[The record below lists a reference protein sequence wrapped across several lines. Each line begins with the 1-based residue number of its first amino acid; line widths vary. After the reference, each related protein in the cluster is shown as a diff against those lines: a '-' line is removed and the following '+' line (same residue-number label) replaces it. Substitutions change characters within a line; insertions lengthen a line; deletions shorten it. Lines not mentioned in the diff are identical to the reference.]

1 MTAPTTG
8 PPRTDAPTFLGAV
21 LDHAR
26 RDPEA
31 TAYRFLPP
39 GHRPGDR
46 GSAISRGR
54 LDARARAV
62 AARLDRPA
70 GSGPAPALLV
80 LPPGHDFFAAF
91 HGCLYAGVTA
101 VPCPPPRAARDA
113 SARIAGIAE
122 DAGVGAVLT
131 TADLAH
137 TLRQAWGRAG
147 DGVRWIE
154 VDALAEEDGT
164 DWRPR
169 AEPTDGPVLL
179 QYTSGSTGRPKAV
192 VVDQAALTAQLENF
206 RTLTGFPDGG
216 SAVSWMPVYHA
227 LGLGH
232 LLLAQYVGGE
242 AVYMTPDDFVDDP
255 GRWLRAIGDTPGP
268 VLGGG
273 PNFAYERCVEAV
285 GEDRVRSYDLSSWQ
299 TALVGGERI
308 QPRTLD
314 RFADAF
320 APAGFRRE
328 ALFCAYGLTEAMQI
342 VLGEHGPRTLTVDA
356 AELERGRVRVA
367 EGDDG
372 GRVRTLTACGR
383 PGPSARVL
391 VVDPGTGTEA
401 QSGRVGEVWVAGPA
415 VCRGYWRR
423 TEETEQTFTGRLE
436 GSTSPW
442 LRSGDLAFA
451 HDGRVFL
458 CGRSRELV
466 IIRGRNLHPQD
477 IEASARAAAPE
488 LAALPVAAFSVDD
501 EEGERL
507 VVVQAV
513 PRAAEP
519 ESGALAEPAALADR
533 IRRAVA
539 SDHEVEAEVVLVEPE
554 EIAYTDSG
562 KMRRTGC
569 RQAYS
574 DGELTVLHTTGPS
587 AERRAD
593 GDAAPGAGGALRVLV
608 GSLPAELRRPVAA
621 AEVRRRLAAATG
633 LPADAIGDD
642 TPLVA
647 LGLESLRVI
656 ALRYGLER
664 DFAVSLP
671 TAGLLRGTVAD
682 LAARIAEDT
691 GDRGGGT
698 PWPELVADPARR
710 HEPFP
715 LTEIQQAYLVGRSTA
730 YDLGGSSIHL
740 YLEVAAEGIDVRRL
754 GEALDRLVRRQEM
767 LRAVVSADGHQRIL
781 PVEEVPA
788 VHIPCHDLSGA
799 DEDAVRRHLAAV
811 REELAHQVLPLDSW
825 PMFDIRATALGGDRH
840 RIHISL
846 DLLAFDVASVR
857 LFFLEWGDLYAD
869 PAAQPPPPEVSF
881 RDFVLAA
888 RRIEQTPVHA
898 ASRAYWLQRVPTL
911 PPGPELPL
919 LPVPEGGAARVPVR
933 RRHRARLDAERWSI
947 LRERAQ
953 ERGLTPSALL
963 LAAYAT
969 VLGTWSAT
977 GHFTLD
983 VPLFSRWPL
992 HERIDDILGDF
1003 TSVTLL
1009 EVDLRPGDGVAG
1021 LATRIQRRLWED
1033 LEHRYF
1039 SGVEVMR
1046 EISRTRGL
1054 PASAFASVVFASTR
1068 EHGRDQDFSQ
1078 GEWGTRWMGET
1089 VAGVTQT
1096 PQVLLDHQVFE
1107 DDGVLSYNWDA
1118 VADRFPEG
1126 MVEEMF
1132 GAYRTLLEE
1141 LADGADAWSPGGFDP
1156 LPASHRA
1163 LVAEAN
1169 DTAAPVPEQHLFT
1182 GIVEQAREHP
1192 DRTALIAPDR
1202 RLTFAALHDHARR
1215 LGRAL
1220 RDQGARPGDL
1230 VAVHLPKSAEQVV
1243 AAVAVHLAGAAYL
1256 PVDPDLP
1263 ERRRHTILERGLV
1276 RLALVPSGA
1285 APDLPAGVVA
1295 VPVDLDEPPEEDGG
1309 PLDPVQRPTDPAYV
1323 LFTSGST
1330 GEPKGVVQTHRAT
1343 LNTLLDVRE
1352 RLGVGAGDVALGL
1365 SSLSFDLSV
1374 WDVFGVLGAGGTLVL
1389 PEPSAVRDPGRWLEL
1404 AAEHGVT
1411 LWNSVPALLRMLV
1424 EHLSGT
1430 PTSAPHPALKT
1441 LRAVWLSGDWIPVD
1455 LPDRIRALAPG
1466 AAVTASGGPTETA
1479 IWCVANPL
1487 GDVDPRWDSIPYG
1500 RPMRNHTLH
1509 VLDDRMLPCPVG
1521 VPGEMY
1527 IGGAG
1532 LAEGYWR
1539 DEERTAASFVTH
1551 PGSGQR
1557 LYRSGD
1563 LGRWLPDGNLEILGR
1578 DDLQVKIGG
1587 FRVELGEIEAALTRH
1602 PEVAEAAVV
1611 ATGTDR
1617 HARALA
1623 ACVVP
1628 AASPPDRAAD
1638 RAEDGRDAYDAE
1650 ELGEVVTDPVERLA
1664 FKARRAGRRTDLDGR
1679 RHRLPTADEEASRDP
1694 HARVSHRRY
1703 DERPVPSAELA
1714 RLLAPLSS
1722 REDGPFPK
1730 YAYASAGSLYP
1741 VQTYLYVAEGR
1752 VDGLAGG
1759 TYYADPATRELVA
1772 IDPGARL
1779 APDLHVEANRATF
1792 AGSAFSVLLVADHAA
1807 IDPLYGRR
1815 SRDFCL
1821 LEAGLMAQL
1830 LDTAATEGPLGLCQL
1845 GLVRST
1851 PALRAALRLEDGRHE
1866 VLHALVGG
1874 LRPAHDRTGPGEAGT
1889 APDPADGGPLAERL
1903 RSHLASLLPSYMV
1916 PAAITERAALPLTA
1930 NGKVDRGRLASEATS
1945 AAPRP
1950 GSYVAA
1956 EGDLERTVQE
1966 VAQRTLEI
1974 DAIGVTDN
1982 FFDLGA
1988 TSVRVVQV
1996 HRELCAALGRTFP
2009 LLSLFEHT
2017 TVRRLAEF
2025 LDGGGDTTGA
2035 ARQGRDRARMRR
2047 AANRRAP
2054 GRRPM
2059 PPTAPTPHQEG
2070 PHA

>member
-1 MTAPTTG
+1 MTDPTTR
-8 PPRTDAPTFLGAV
+8 PPGTDAPTFLGTV
-21 LDHAR
+21 LEHVR

-39 GHRPGDR
+39 GHRAGDR
-46 GSAISRGR
+46 GSAISRRR
-54 LDARARAV
+54 LDARARTV
-62 AARLDRPA
+62 AARLR
-70 GSGPAPALLV
+70 SLLGPGRAAALLV
-80 LPPGHDFFAAF
+80 LPPGHDFTAAL

-101 VPCPPPRAARDA
+101 VPCPPPR
-113 SARIAGIAE
+113 SAGDDSDRIAGIAE
-122 DAGVGAVLT
+122 DAGTGAVVT
-131 TADLAH
+131 TAELAPA
-137 TLRQAWGRAG
+137 LRASWGGARPDAHW
-147 DGVRWIE
+147 VE
-154 VDALAEEDGT
+154 VDTLPEEDGA
-164 DWRPR
+164 DWQP
-169 AEPTDGPVLL
+169 ADAAQDGPVLL

-192 VVDQAALTAQLENF
+192 VVDHAALTAQIENF
-206 RTLTGFPDGG
+206 RALTRFPDGA
-216 SAVSWMPVYHA
+216 SVVSWMPVYHA

-232 LLLAQYVGGE
+232 LLLAQYAGGE
-242 AVYMTPDDFVDDP
+242 AVYMAPDDFVDDP
-255 GRWLRAIGDTPGP
+255 GRWLRAISDVSGP

-285 GEDRVRSYDLSSWQ
+285 GKERVSSFDLSSWH

-308 QPRTLD
+308 QPRTLE
-314 RFADAF
+314 RFTAAF
-320 APAGFRRE
+320 TPAGFRDE

-356 AELERGRVRVA
+356 AELERGRARVA
-367 EGDDG
+367 REGDG
-372 GRVRTLTACGR
+372 GRVRVLTACGR
-383 PGPSARVL
+383 SGPSAEVL

-401 QSGRVGEVWVAGPA
+401 EPGRVGEVWVAGPA
-415 VCRGYWRR
+415 VCDGYWQRPMQ
-423 TEETEQTFTGRLE
+423 TEQTFSGRLK
-436 GSTSPW
+436 GSSRTW
-442 LRSGDLAFA
+442 LRSGDLAFR

-477 IEASARAAAPE
+477 IEASARAAVPE
-488 LAALPVAAFSVDD
+488 LKALPVAAFSVDD

-513 PRAAEP
+513 PDSASP
-519 ESGALAEPAALADR
+519 ESAGLAEPAGLAER

-539 SDHEVEAEVVLVEPE
+539 SDHEVEAEVVLVEPGQ
-554 EIAYTDSG
+554 IAHTDSG
-562 KMRRTGC
+562 KVRRTGC
-569 RQAYS
+569 RQAYT
-574 DGELTVLHTTGPS
+574 DGELTVLHTTGSGTGGLP
-587 AERRAD
+587 D
-593 GDAAPGAGGALRVLV
+593 GETSEAGEALRALL
-608 GSLPAELRRPVAA
+608 GSLPARLRVPVAA
-621 AEVRRRLAAATG
+621 SEVRRRLAAATG
-633 LPADAIGDD
+633 QPADAIDDD

-664 DFAVSLP
+664 DFKVSLP
-671 TAGLLRGTVAD
+671 TAGLLRGTAAD
-682 LAARIAEDT
+682 LAARIAEDA
-691 GDRGGGT
+691 GDRDGGT
-698 PWPELVADPARR
+698 PWPELVANPAQRY
-710 HEPFP
+710 EPFP

-740 YLEVAAEGIDVRRL
+740 YLEVETEGIDVERL
-754 GEALDRLVRRQEM
+754 REALDRLVRRQEM

-781 PVEEVPA
+781 PAEEVPE
-788 VHIPCHDLSGA
+788 VRIPCHDLSGA
-799 DEDAVRRHLAAV
+799 DEGERRRYLEAV
-811 REELAHQVLPLDSW
+811 REELTHQVLPLDAW
-825 PMFDIRATALGGDRH
+825 PLFDIRATALGGDRH

-869 PAAQPPPPEVSF
+869 PAAQPPPPDVSF
-881 RDFVLAA
+881 RDFVIAA
-888 RRIEQTPVHA
+888 QQIERTTVYA
-898 ASRAYWLQRVPTL
+898 ASRDYWLERVPTL

-919 LPVPEGGAARVPVR
+919 LPVPEGPAARVPVR
-933 RRHRARLDAERWSI
+933 RRHQERLDAERWRT

-969 VLGTWSAT
+969 VLGTWSST
-977 GHFTLD
+977 SHFTVD

-1009 EVDLRPGDGVAG
+1009 EVDLRPDDGVAG
-1021 LATRIQRRLWED
+1021 LATRIQRRLWQD

-1054 PASAFASVVFASTR
+1054 PASAFASIVFASTR
-1068 EHGRDQDFSQ
+1068 EHGRDQEFSQ
-1078 GEWGTRWMGET
+1078 GEWGTRWLGET
-1089 VAGVTQT
+1089 VTGVTQT

-1107 DDGVLSYNWDA
+1107 DAGVLSYNWDA
-1118 VADRFPEG
+1118 VADRFPAG

-1132 GAYRTLLEE
+1132 TAYGDLLRR
-1141 LADGADAWSPGGFDP
+1141 LADDEEAWSPGGFDP
-1156 LPASHRA
+1156 LPAAHRA
-1163 LVAEAN
+1163 LTEEAN
-1169 DTAAPVPEQHLFT
+1169 DTAGPVPEGHLFS
-1182 GIVEQAREHP
+1182 GIADQAREHP
-1192 DRTALIAPDR
+1192 ARTAVIAPDR
-1202 RLTFAALHDHARR
+1202 RLAFGELYEHACR
-1215 LGRAL
+1215 LGRRLRAL
-1220 RDQGARPGDL
+1220 GAGPGHL

-1243 AAVAVHLAGAAYL
+1243 AAVAAQLSGAAYL

-1263 ERRRHTILERGLV
+1263 RRRRHTILEQGLV
-1276 RLALVPSGA
+1276 RLALVPAGA
-1285 APDLPAGVVA
+1285 QPDLPAGVVA
-1295 VPVDLDEPPEEDGG
+1295 VPVDLDELPAEDGG
-1309 PLDPVQRPTDPAYV
+1309 PLDPVQKPTDPAYV

-1343 LNTLLDVRE
+1343 LNTLVDVRE
-1352 RLGVGAGDVALGL
+1352 RLGVGPGDVALGL
-1365 SSLSFDLSV
+1365 SALSFDLSV

-1389 PEPSAVRDPGRWLEL
+1389 PEPHAARDPGRWLEL
-1404 AAEHGVT
+1404 TAEHGVT

-1424 EHLSGT
+1424 EHLAG
-1430 PTSAPHPALKT
+1430 AAGEPHPALRR
-1441 LRAVWLSGDWIPVD
+1441 LRSVWLSGDWIPVD

-1466 AAVTASGGPTETA
+1466 ALVTASGGPTETA

-1487 GDVDPRWDSIPYG
+1487 GEVDPRWDSIPYG
-1500 RPMRNHTLH
+1500 RPMRNHTIH

-1539 DEERTAASFVTH
+1539 DEERTAASFVSR
-1551 PGSGQR
+1551 PGSGER

-1617 HARALA
+1617 HSRTLA

-1628 AASPPDRAAD
+1628 AAS

-1650 ELGEVVTDPVERLA
+1650 ELGEVVTDPVERLE
-1664 FKARRAGRRTDLDGR
+1664 FKARRAGRRTDLDGP
-1679 RHRLPTADEEASRDP
+1679 RHRLPLTEGTEGRGAVPRT
-1694 HARVSHRRY
+1694 SHRRY
-1703 DERPVPSAELA
+1703 DDRPVPQAELA
-1714 RLLAPLSS
+1714 RLLEPLSS

-1752 VDGLAGG
+1752 VEGLTGG
-1759 TYYADPATRELVA
+1759 TYYADPATRELVSVE
-1772 IDPGARL
+1772 PGARL
-1779 APDLHVEANRATF
+1779 PQDVHVEANRATF
-1792 AGSAFSVLLVADHAA
+1792 AGSAFSVFLVADREA

-1830 LDTAATEGPLGLCQL
+1830 LDTAATEGAVGLCQL

-1851 PALRAALRLEDGRHE
+1851 PALRAALRLKDGHE

-1874 LRPAHDRTGPGEAGT
+1874 LRPEQKPTGPGEPVA
-1889 APDPADGGPLAERL
+1889 APGPADGGSLPERL
-1903 RSHLASLLPSYMV
+1903 RAHLSSLLPSYMV
-1916 PAAITERAALPLTA
+1916 PATVTEREALPLTG
-1930 NGKVDRGRLASEATS
+1930 NGKVDRGRLAVSLR
-1945 AAPRP
+1945 AAPRT
-1950 GSYVAA
+1950 GGYVAA

-1966 VAQRTLEI
+1966 VAQRTLGI
-1974 DAIGVTDN
+1974 DSIGVTDN

-1996 HRELCAALGRTFP
+1996 HRELSAALGRTFP

-2025 LDGGGDTTGA
+2025 LDGGGDTTEA
-2035 ARQGRDRARMRR
+2035 AREGRDRAQLRR
-2047 AANRRAP
+2047 AANRRTP

-2059 PPTAPTPHQEG
+2059 PPQAPTPHQEG

>member
-1 MTAPTTG
+1 MTDSTTRSFG
-8 PPRTDAPTFLGAV
+8 TDAPTLLGTI
-21 LDHAR
+21 LEHAR
-26 RDPEA
+26 RDPDA

-39 GHRPGDR
+39 GHRAGER
-46 GSAISRGR
+46 GSAISRR
-54 LDARARAV
+54 LLDARARAV
-62 AARLDRPA
+62 AVRLRRLLGRGRA
-70 GSGPAPALLV
+70 TALLV
-80 LPPGHDFFAAF
+80 LPPGHDFFAAL

-101 VPCPPPRAARDA
+101 VPCPPPRATEDGG
-113 SARIAGIAE
+113 RITDIAE
-122 DAGVGAVLT
+122 DAGAGAVVT
-131 TADLAH
+131 TAGFAAALRETWDRARPDH
-137 TLRQAWGRAG
+137 PVHWVEADTLPQEDGAEWRPSAAGAG
-147 DGVRWIE
+147 D
-154 VDALAEEDGT
+154 APA
-164 DWRPR
+164 
-169 AEPTDGPVLL
+169 LL

-192 VVDQAALTAQLENF
+192 VVDQAALTAQIENF
-206 RTLTGFPDGG
+206 RALTRFPEGA
-216 SAVSWMPVYHA
+216 SVVSWMPVYHA

-242 AVYMTPDDFVDDP
+242 GVYMTPDDFVDDP
-255 GRWLRAIGDTPGP
+255 GRWLRAISDASGP

-273 PNFAYERCVEAV
+273 PNFAYERCAEAV
-285 GEDRVRSYDLSSWQ
+285 GEDRVRSLDLSSWH

-308 QPRTLD
+308 QPRTLE
-314 RFADAF
+314 RFAAAF
-320 APAGFRRE
+320 APAGFRSE

-356 AELERGRVRVA
+356 AELEHGRARAAEEGDGVRVRPLA
-367 EGDDG
+367 
-372 GRVRTLTACGR
+372 ACGR
-383 PGPSARVL
+383 PGPSAEVI
-391 VVDPGTGTEA
+391 VVDPGTRTEA
-401 QSGRVGEVWVAGPA
+401 EPGRVGELWVAGPA

-423 TEETEQTFTGRLE
+423 PGETAQTFGGRLE
-436 GSTSPW
+436 GSERQW
-442 LRSGDLAFA
+442 LRSGDLAFS

-488 LAALPVAAFSVDD
+488 LKALPVAAFSVDD

-513 PRAAEP
+513 PVPASP
-519 ESGALAEPAALADR
+519 ESGGPADAADLADR

-539 SDHEVEAEVVLVEPE
+539 SDHEVEAEVVLVAPE
-554 EIAYTDSG
+554 QIAHTDSG
-562 KMRRTGC
+562 KVRRTGC
-569 RQAYS
+569 RQAYA
-574 DGELTVLHTTGPS
+574 DGELTALHTTGPPTDRP
-587 AERRAD
+587 AGDGAPLGAD
-593 GDAAPGAGGALRVLV
+593 GALRALLA
-608 GSLPAELRRPVAA
+608 SLPAELRGPVTAS
-621 AEVRRRLAAATG
+621 EVRRRLAAATG
-633 LPADAIGDD
+633 LPADTIGDD
-642 TPLVA
+642 TPLVT

-664 DFAVSLP
+664 DFKVSLP
-671 TAGLLRGTVAD
+671 TAGLLRGTVTD
-682 LAARIAEDT
+682 LAARIAGDT
-691 GDRGGGT
+691 GDGDGGT
-698 PWPELVADPARR
+698 PWPALVDDPAHR

-740 YLEVAAEGIDVRRL
+740 YLEVETEGIDLDRL
-754 GEALDRLVRRQEM
+754 REALDRLVRRQEM

-781 PVEEVPA
+781 PAGEVPP
-788 VHIPCHDLSGA
+788 VRIPCHDLSGA
-799 DEDAVRRHLAAV
+799 GEEERRRHLEAV
-811 REELAHQVLPLDSW
+811 RGELAHQVLPLDTW
-825 PMFDIRATALGGDRH
+825 PMFDIRATALGGGRH
-840 RIHISL
+840 RVHISL

-857 LFFLEWGDLYAD
+857 LFFLEWGDLYTD
-869 PAAQPPPPEVSF
+869 PASQPPPPEVSF
-881 RDFVLAA
+881 RDFVLAS
-888 RRIEQTPVHA
+888 RQMERTPVYA
-898 ASRAYWLQRVPTL
+898 ASRDYWLARVPTL

-919 LPVPEGGAARVPVR
+919 LPVPEDTAPRVPVR
-933 RRHRARLDAERWSI
+933 RRHRARLDAEHWRI

-953 ERGLTPSALL
+953 ARGLTPSALL

-977 GHFTLD
+977 SHFTLD

-1009 EVDLRPGDGVAG
+1009 EVDLRPDDGVEG
-1021 LATRIQRRLWED
+1021 LAARIQRRLWQD

-1068 EHGRDQDFSQ
+1068 EHGRDQEFSQ

-1089 VAGVTQT
+1089 VVGVTQT

-1107 DDGVLSYNWDA
+1107 DAGALSYNWDA
-1118 VADRFPEG
+1118 VADRFPAG

-1132 GAYRTLLEE
+1132 AAYRTLLRE
-1141 LADGADAWSPGGFDP
+1141 LADSEEAWAPGGFDP
-1156 LPASHRA
+1156 LPAAHRA
-1163 LVAEAN
+1163 LMEEAN
-1169 DTAAPVPEQHLFT
+1169 DTTGPVPGGHLFS
-1182 GIVEQAREHP
+1182 GIADQARDHP
-1192 DRTALIAPDR
+1192 DRTAVIAPKR
-1202 RLTFAALHDHARR
+1202 RLTFGELYDHASR
-1215 LGRAL
+1215 LGRRLRAL
-1220 RDQGARPGDL
+1220 GAGPGRL
-1230 VAVHLPKSAEQVV
+1230 VAVQLPKGAEQVV
-1243 AAVAVHLAGAAYL
+1243 AAVAAQLSGAAYL

-1263 ERRRHTILERGLV
+1263 ERRRHTILEQGLV

-1285 APDLPAGVVA
+1285 DTDLPADVTA
-1295 VPVDLDEPPEEDGG
+1295 VPVDLDAPPEGDGG
-1309 PLDPVQRPTDPAYV
+1309 PLDPVQKPTDPAYV

-1343 LNTLLDVRE
+1343 LNTLADVRE
-1352 RLGVGAGDVALGL
+1352 RLAVGPGDRALGL
-1365 SSLSFDLSV
+1365 SSLGFDLSV

-1389 PEPSAVRDPGRWLEL
+1389 PEPAAARDPGRWLEL
-1404 AAEHGVT
+1404 MAEHGVT

-1430 PTSAPHPALKT
+1430 SGSDPHPALET
-1441 LRAVWLSGDWIPVD
+1441 LRSVWLSGDWIPVD

-1466 AAVTASGGPTETA
+1466 ALVTASGGPTETA

-1487 GDVDPRWDSIPYG
+1487 GDVDPRWDSVPYG
-1500 RPMRNHTLH
+1500 RPMRNHTVH

-1551 PGSGQR
+1551 PGTGER

-1578 DDLQVKIGG
+1578 DDFQVKIGG
-1587 FRVELGEIEAALTRH
+1587 FRIELGEIEAALLRH
-1602 PEVAEAAVV
+1602 PEVAQAAVV

-1617 HARALA
+1617 HSRTLA
-1623 ACVVP
+1623 AHVVTT
-1628 AASPPDRAAD
+1628 ASGAAD
-1638 RAEDGRDAYDAE
+1638 GQDAYDAE
-1650 ELGEVVTDPVERLA
+1650 ELGQVVTDPVERLA
-1664 FKARRAGRRTDLDGR
+1664 FKARRPGRRTDLDGP
-1679 RHRLPTADEEASRDP
+1679 RHALPRTADQEPAGR
-1694 HARVSHRRY
+1694 ARRASHRRY
-1703 DERPVPSAELA
+1703 DDRPVPLAELA
-1714 RLLAPLSS
+1714 RLLEPLSS
-1722 REDGPFPK
+1722 RDEGPFPK
-1730 YAYASAGSLYP
+1730 YRYASAGSLYP
-1741 VQTYLYVAEGR
+1741 VQVYLYAAEGR
-1752 VDGLAGG
+1752 VEGLPGG
-1759 TYYADPATRELVA
+1759 TYYADPATHELVA
-1772 IDPGARL
+1772 VEPGARL
-1779 APDLHVEANRATF
+1779 SQDIHVEANRATF
-1792 AGSAFSVLLVADHAA
+1792 AGSAFSVFLVARREA
-1807 IDPLYGRR
+1807 IEPLYGRR

-1821 LEAGLMAQL
+1821 LEAGLMAQS

-1851 PALRAALRLEDGRHE
+1851 PGLRAALRLEDGHE

-1874 LRPAHDRTGPGEAGT
+1874 LRPVRDPAGPAGPATATG
-1889 APDPADGGPLAERL
+1889 PADGRPLAERL
-1903 RSHLASLLPSYMV
+1903 REHLTSLLPSYMV
-1916 PAAITERAALPLTA
+1916 PATVTEVGALPLTA
-1930 NGKVDRGRLASEATS
+1930 NGKVDRGRLAVSAS
-1945 AAPRP
+1945 AAPRR
-1950 GSYVAA
+1950 GAYVAA

-1966 VAQRTLEI
+1966 VAQRTLGIET
-1974 DAIGVTDN
+1974 IGATDN

-1988 TSVRVVQV
+1988 TSVMVVQV
-1996 HRELCAALGRTFP
+1996 HRELSAALGRDFP

-2025 LDGGGDTTGA
+2025 LDGGADTTEA
-2035 ARQGRDRARMRR
+2035 VRQGHDRARLRR
-2047 AANRRAP
+2047 AAKRRAP

-2059 PPTAPTPHQEG
+2059 PPNAPTPHQEG
-2070 PHA
+2070 PRA